1 MYKSYPY
8 PYSCINGYTWL
19 CGWESGVSGNFCGW
33 RRSPLWKGSQRS
45 PSTELAFGSESRPC
59 RNNAVSRSP
68 SSNHPSSAAARPDAT
83 FLWLTLP
90 TDRKKHAGDGNGLGV
105 LSWNVRPVQNI
116 PISIEEYRNGI
127 GTAYHHKYRR
137 IQKPDRHNVP
147 FWVPQH
153 TDKSQQ
159 RSAHNNEEL
168 LPCPRGWGC
177 RGRAF
182 GLRNSEMAFPL
193 HIPALK
199 MRPA

>member
-1 MYKSYPY
+1 MVQRIT
-8 PYSCINGYTWL
+8 IN
-19 CGWESGVSGNFCGW
+19 
-33 RRSPLWKGSQRS
+33 
-45 PSTELAFGSESRPC
+45 
-59 RNNAVSRSP
+59 
-68 SSNHPSSAAARPDAT
+68 
-83 FLWLTLP
+83 
-90 TDRKKHAGDGNGLGV
+90 
-105 LSWNVRPVQNI
+105 
-116 PISIEEYRNGI
+116 IEEYRDQIGPAYHYKYRRIQELDRRSAQHSIINIEESRSQIGTAYHHKYRRIPEPDRRSQI

-147 FWVPQH
+147 HPIPKH

-159 RSAHNNEEL
+159 RSTHNNEEL